1 MPMAGCATRSTG
13 PATTAAAARALPTRR
28 RNPAFGRG
36 PAALTSSDC
45 GRRQAAA
52 ALSRRELLG
61 SGAAAAALLPA
72 VGAAAGG
79 SRAATAAAAAAGA
92 AAPAPAE
99 APAAAGGSV
108 QLRELRTERD
118 SNGVERL
125 ALQSEGWNSWS
136 WRGHN
141 VNWLAA
147 GDSGPVV
154 LLIHGFGASVYHW
167 RYNLPELAKSCRVY
181 ALDCLGFGWSSKP
194 LVEYNGYTLWSDQI
208 ADFIREVVGPEE
220 RVVLVGNSLGG
231 YNALATAAR
240 APELVRGVVLLNA
253 AGRFE
258 EPGEAAAAAEA
269 PPPSAWGQLV
279 ETVSA
284 AVKRAVVFASFVFTK
299 QPARIRQV
307 LGQVYVS
314 DRNLDDDLMRSI
326 SLPAQDPNA
335 AEVFYRIIT
344 ARGEAMNRLLDR
356 LPGTPMYLLW
366 GEKDPWCVPAR
377 ATQIQKYYPA
387 AERTDINSGHCPHD
401 DTPEEVNSAL
411 LRWLAAL
418 PVDAPALTA

>member
-1 MPMAGCATRSTG
+1 MA
-13 PATTAAAARALPTRR
+13 
-28 RNPAFGRG
+28 
-36 PAALTSSDC
+36 
-45 GRRQAAA
+45 
-52 ALSRRELLG
+52 
-61 SGAAAAALLPA
+61 
-72 VGAAAGG
+72 
-79 SRAATAAAAAAGA
+79 
-92 AAPAPAE
+92 
-99 APAAAGGSV
+99 GSV
-108 QLRELRTERD
+108 QLRELLTERD

-147 GDSGPVV
+147 GNSGPVV

-167 RYNLPELAKSCRVY
+167 RYNVPELAKSCRVY

-194 LVEYNGYTLWSDQI
+194 LVEYDGYTLWSDQI
-208 ADFIREVVGPEE
+208 ADFIREVVGTQEK
-220 RVVLVGNSLGG
+220 VVLVGNSLGG

-258 EPGEAAAAAEA
+258 EGGAEAAAIEA
-269 PPPSAWGQLV
+269 PPPSAWAQLV
-279 ETVSA
+279 DRVSSA
-284 AVKRAVVFASFVFTK
+284 AKRAVVFASFVFTK

-314 DRNLDDDLMRSI
+314 DRNIDDQLVRSI

-377 ATQIQKYYPA
+377 ATQIQRYYPA

-401 DTPEEVNSAL
+401 DTPEEVNTAL

-418 PVDAPALTA
+418 PADAPALSA